1 MNDKHDGLNMRTDD
15 VKIRFENVSF
25 KYSGDEKYSLKG
37 IDMCVKKGEFV
48 AVLGHNGSGKSTL
61 AKHINGLLLPTE
73 GKVYVDGYDTA
84 SDEDV
89 LKIRRN
95 TGMVFQNPD
104 NQMVAT
110 TVEEEVAF
118 GPENIGMELAL
129 MRKRVDEAIDKVG
142 MRDFIGREP
151 HNLSGGQ
158 KQRVAIAGILAMAPD
173 CIIFDEPTSMLDPVG
188 RREVIS
194 TIKKLHEEGITIIL
208 ITHFMEEALLADR
221 VIVMNDG
228 DIVANGEPSKIF
240 TDGELL
246 RVNSLEMPVSVYI
259 ANKLKNAGFDINV
272 EVFEAQELVEEICRL
287 R

>member
-25 KYSGDEKYSLKG
+25 KYSGDEKYSLKE

-118 GPENIGMELAL
+118 GPENIGMEPAL

>member
-73 GKVYVDGYDTA
+73 GKVYVDGYDTT

-89 LKIRRN
+89 LQIRRN

-118 GPENIGMELAL
+118 GPENIGMEPAL

-194 TIKKLHEEGITIIL
+194 TITKLHEEGITIIL

-240 TDGELL
+240 TDENLL
-246 RVNSLEMPVSVYI
+246 RENSLEMPVSVYI

>member
-73 GKVYVDGYDTA
+73 GKVYVDGYDTT
-84 SDEDV
+84 SDEGV
-89 LKIRRN
+89 LQIRRN

-118 GPENIGMELAL
+118 GPENIGMEPAL

-194 TIKKLHEEGITIIL
+194 TITKLHEEGITIIL

-240 TDGELL
+240 TDENLL
-246 RVNSLEMPVSVYI
+246 RENSLEMPVSVYI

>member
-118 GPENIGMELAL
+118 GPENIGMEPAL

-194 TIKKLHEEGITIIL
+194 TITKLHEEGITIIL

-240 TDGELL
+240 TDENLL
-246 RVNSLEMPVSVYI
+246 RENSLEMPVSVYI